1 MIMEDWG
8 GGQREEFPASV
19 SGWALGPLTE
29 GQGRKGPLAPRPPI
43 FPTQGVA
50 LKLWP
55 VTPREK
61 YVLHCPPAHRQGIEK
76 FTTQCFPVSCATKA
90 DFLSYTIKQTNKNIG
105 PLGLPSPLP
114 PGVDGGADGGGDH
127 CGITRVGLCDTRAG
141 KSQKWDESNFLA
153 TYRPAYRNCDFMKMN
168 EPRARQLGLEE
179 DRKEVQRVISKL
191 KKP

>member
-1 MIMEDWG
+1 MAAELEFLEIFKPVAKGWIGEEIICDHGGLG

-61 YVLHCPPAHRQGIEK
+61 YVLHGPPAHRRDREIHKTVLLHFMCNEGR
-76 FTTQCFPVSCATKA
+76 FPI
-90 DFLSYTIKQTNKNIG
+90 LHY
-105 PLGLPSPLP
+105 
-114 PGVDGGADGGGDH
+114 
-127 CGITRVGLCDTRAG
+127 
-141 KSQKWDESNFLA
+141 
-153 TYRPAYRNCDFMKMN
+153 
-168 EPRARQLGLEE
+168 
-179 DRKEVQRVISKL
+179 
-191 KKP
+191 